1 MHSCPDT
8 DIDSSEE
15 VVAYLMI
22 IIGLYCIVK
31 LEAES

>member
-1 MHSCPDT
+1 MRSCPDT

-15 VVAYLMI
+15 LVAYLMI
-22 IIGLYCIVK
+22 IIGPYCTVK